1 MTSDKS
7 DKRKIAQLRRD
18 YSQEALL
25 ESDVFE
31 NPIDQFMK
39 WFEEALSAELVDP
52 NAMTLS
58 TVSQDGMPSSRV
70 VLLKGIIEEGLQ
82 FYTNYTSQKSKELEA
97 NPQAALCFYWAP
109 LERQVRIQGTVEKL
123 SREESAD
130 YFRQRPR
137 QSQLGAWASSQSD
150 RLESREELVE
160 RFEEVKKQFQDQEVP
175 LPDFWGGYLLRPSKF
190 EFWQGRE
197 GRMHDRICYEKKDGG
212 WKRNRLAP

>member
-150 RLESREELVE
+150 RLESREELVK
-160 RFEEVKKQFQDQEVP
+160 RFEEVKKQFEGQEVP
-175 LPDFWGGYLLRPSKF
+175 LPDFWGGYLLRPSKI

-197 GRMHDRICYEKKDGG
+197 GRMHDRICYEKEDGS